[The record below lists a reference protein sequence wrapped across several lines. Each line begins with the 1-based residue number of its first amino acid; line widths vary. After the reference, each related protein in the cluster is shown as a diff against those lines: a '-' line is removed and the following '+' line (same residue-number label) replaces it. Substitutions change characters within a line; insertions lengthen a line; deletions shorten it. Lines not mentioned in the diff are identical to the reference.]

1 MVDFFAW
8 LFGSEGFTPRTGCGP
23 WWTPELIAA
32 TVSAGLAI
40 ALAYA
45 AIPFHLLRIAKLRP
59 DLGLNTLIYWF
70 AGFISLCG
78 ATHIQAELMFI
89 WPAYRWEAALK
100 WGCAIASMGTVV
112 QLPALLRLVD
122 RKPSEHS
129 AVLPESDLF
138 EQCFQHAP
146 AGIVVVG
153 LNGELIRPNPEFCKI
168 IRRPEQEARTIDF
181 QTITPE
187 PYCSQDVELFKR
199 LIKGEIPS
207 YAMEKPYVLPGGEQ
221 WVWVWL
227 QTALIRHPESHQPLY
242 VLGMVVD
249 ITQRKHAEEE
259 VQNLRVVLEQRAAAL
274 AEKVAELESE
284 NQKTAEGAH
293 ARLAEIVEQLRAA
306 SDRDAASD
314 AERRESRDRNGGSE
328 NGGR

>member
-45 AIPFHLLRIAKLRP
+45 AIPFHLLRIARLRP
-59 DLGLNTLIYWF
+59 DLGLNTLLYWF
-70 AGFISLCG
+70 AGFIGLCG

-112 QLPALLRLVD
+112 QLPSLLRLVD

-168 IRRPEQEARTIDF
+168 IRRPEHEVRTIDF

-187 PYCSQDVELFKR
+187 PY
-199 LIKGEIPS
+199 
-207 YAMEKPYVLPGGEQ
+207 VLPDGEQ

-227 QTALIRHPESHQPLY
+227 QTALIRHPETHQPLY